1 MVKDTEY
8 YELLGVSTDADG
20 ITIKKGYRKMAL
32 KYHPDKNPGN
42 KEAELKFQEV
52 AEAYQILSDPQK
64 RKIYDEVGKEGMN
77 KQGVEAADV
86 DPKEFFSMIF
96 GGDGFRDYIGE
107 LSFISGMMEDL
118 NVNGEENDTG
128 DENKGTD
135 TVPSDGQKG
144 PSKKIDDTKLI
155 KGEGEKRGG
164 RLSEMYNRQQ
174 EVKKDVKQ
182 NKPKITAEYIEK
194 RKKEE
199 EAKVGE
205 LSQKLLEKLNPVIK
219 AGKVDESELEA
230 LKKKT
235 QQDVEN
241 LVLESFGV
249 DICHEIGKMYK
260 FKGKAFLKSRKAFVG
275 RFHKIGSSLKQG
287 KNTAK
292 GVWGML
298 SSAQEA
304 QSTLEAMS
312 KLEESEDGEM
322 DQYERAK
329 YEQAMTGKFLNVAW
343 MSSKFEISQTL
354 SKVCSKVLNDKTV
367 SVEDRKSRAEIMIAM
382 AEIFSSAK
390 RSTEESAEDA
400 QVFEQMVKESRKTRS
415 RDIRREAYMKKRKRV
430 DAENSSAKLQGTQQ
444 AEEGM
449 EEGIEEHQKTASS
462 TSLDGGNN
470 RSSTDSGSRRTG
482 LFSRYRK

>member
-77 KQGVEAADV
+77 KQGVETADV

-96 GGDGFRDYIGE
+96 GGEGFRNYIGE

-118 NVNGEENDTG
+118 NVDEGEDEGTNGREETTG
-128 DENKGTD
+128 KGQPGRN
-135 TVPSDGQKG
+135 V
-144 PSKKIDDTKLI
+144 DDTKLI
-155 KGEGEKRGG
+155 KGEGDRHGG
-164 RLSEMYNRQQ
+164 KLSEMYNRQQ

-182 NKPKITAEYIEK
+182 RKSKITAEYIEK

-199 EAKVGE
+199 DAKVGE
-205 LSQKLLEKLNPVIK
+205 LTEKLVEKLNGVIK
-219 AGKVDESELEA
+219 SGKIDEGEFAA
-230 LKKKT
+230 LQAKT
-235 QQDVEN
+235 RQDVEN

-260 FKGKAFLKSRKAFVG
+260 FKGKAFVKSRKAILG

-292 GVWGML
+292 GMWSML

-322 DQYERAK
+322 DEYERAK

-343 MSSKFEISQTL
+343 MSSKFEISQKL
-354 SKVCSKVLNDKTV
+354 GKVCSRVLNDKSV
-367 SVEDRKSRAEIMIAM
+367 SAEERRCRAEVMIAM
-382 AEIFSSAK
+382 GEIFSSAE
-390 RSTEESAEDA
+390 RSKEESAEDA
-400 QVFEQMVKESRKTRS
+400 QVFEQMVKEAGKMRS
-415 RDIRREAYMKKRKRV
+415 RDIRREAYLKKRQREGVAGAVPAGSGGSSGEEPGETKRV
-430 DAENSSAKLQGTQQ
+430 SPDAGDAGSESRKG
-444 AEEGM
+444 
-449 EEGIEEHQKTASS
+449 GIF
-462 TSLDGGNN
+462 
-470 RSSTDSGSRRTG
+470 SRR
-482 LFSRYRK
+482 R